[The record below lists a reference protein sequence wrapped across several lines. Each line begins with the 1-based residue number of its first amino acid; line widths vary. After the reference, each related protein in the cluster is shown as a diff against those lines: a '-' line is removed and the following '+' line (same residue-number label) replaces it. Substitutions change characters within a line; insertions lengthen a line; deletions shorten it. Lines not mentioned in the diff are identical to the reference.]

1 MVIRILIKLFV
12 FGSLGL
18 MQMIGTYTI
27 VPPVHLIS
35 ITHLLLPVFI
45 FLIFSPEIAEIS
57 DLQSVIGNIPLR
69 ILTFITTTVATLPL
83 LLVKKIAYLEYNWLD
98 NVPLKFGFKLLR
110 AYSPEEKMQF
120 LDSSLNSLGIGNL
133 ISPQDKFMLT
143 NQASSISELQSGLL
157 ALIQQQQAAA
167 LAAAEAAKGG
177 ALSNILSTLFIF
189 LQNHYGA
196 VAIAGTLIGGGF
208 YLFWN
213 YNSFTV
219 SGIFNSM
226 HNLTKDVNTNEARV
240 TDMSGILKVNTT
252 CLEKLVPAHNELV
265 ELVTAQ
271 QDIIAQLHHLIGFSS
286 EEVAVTKAILLGI
299 YNRSLRFCTCTCC
312 SKGITPAQVAE
323 NVTTSTVQT
332 YFEDIE

>member
-18 MQMIGTYTI
+18 MQMVGTYTI
-27 VPPVHLIS
+27 TPPVHLVS

-98 NVPLKFGFKLLR
+98 NVPLRFGFKLLR

-120 LDSSLNSLGIGNL
+120 LDASLNSLGIGNL

-143 NQASSISELQSGLL
+143 SQASSISELQAGLL
-157 ALIQQQQAAA
+157 AIIQQQQAAA

-177 ALSNILSTLFIF
+177 ALSNIVSTLFIF
-189 LQNHYGA
+189 LQNHA
-196 VAIAGTLIGGGF
+196 VAVSIAGTLIGGGI

-226 HNLTKDVNTNEARV
+226 HSLTKDVNTNEARV
-240 TDMSGILKVNTT
+240 TDMSGILKVNTD
-252 CLEKLVPAHNELV
+252 CLETLVPAHNKLV

-271 QDIIAQLHHLIGFSS
+271 QDIIAQLHHLIGFSDV
-286 EEVAVTKAILLGI
+286 ELAATKSILLGL
-299 YNRSLRFCTCTCC
+299 YNRSLRFCTCSAKEGAT
-312 SKGITPAQVAE
+312 TPQVAE
-323 NVTTSTVQT
+323 DVTTSTVQT
-332 YFEDIE
+332 YFGDVE